1 MRFTKTE
8 LAGATIIDI
17 DRYEDDRG
25 FFARVYCEREFEA
38 NGLPARMVQTNM
50 SLTRKEGT
58 LRGMHFQ
65 RPPSAEAKLIKCL
78 RGALYDVLV
87 DLRAGSPTFGHWTAL
102 ELTAENRRMAYVPK
116 GVAHGFQT
124 LAADTEILYFHD
136 TDYGAADEGGVSHA
150 DPGLAIRWPLPV
162 ASLSKRDAAL
172 PPLASVEPIA
182 L

>member
-1 MRFTKTE
+1 MIFE
-8 LAGATIIDI
+8 PLPLAGAFRIDLEP
-17 DRYEDDRG
+17 REDERG
-25 FFARVYCEREFEA
+25 FFARVFCRDAFA
-38 NGLPARMVQTNM
+38 AHGLAAAWTQINTSFTSRA
-50 SLTRKEGT
+50 GT
-58 LRGMHFQ
+58 VRGMHFQ